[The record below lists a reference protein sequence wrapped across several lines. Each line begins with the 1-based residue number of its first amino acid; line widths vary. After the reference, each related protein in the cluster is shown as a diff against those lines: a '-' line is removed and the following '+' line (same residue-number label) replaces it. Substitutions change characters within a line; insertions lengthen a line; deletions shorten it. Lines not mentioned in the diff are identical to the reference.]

1 MKISI
6 FTAAKQLS
14 EFGSGWQETTTGK
27 ECKTHIMNKIK
38 RLLFVSAV
46 VALGAVSMESCHKD
60 DDDDIIVIN
69 NDTTIINEII
79 TDADTTPLNCI
90 APAFLKKGDKVA
102 LISPSYS
109 TPMENI
115 EKAANVLRGWGL
127 EPVIGPNVEKLD
139 ANKFAGTAAER
150 AADLRWAL
158 TDPDIKAI
166 VCNRGGYGA
175 IQLID
180 QLALKEFTEHPKW
193 IVGFSDITTIHGM
206 MSCAGVMSIHGTM
219 STFLASSGGTDL
231 TSTLVRDLL
240 MGSVPQY
247 SVPSH
252 YQNITGK
259 ASGTLVGGNICT
271 FVPLLGTKADASAH
285 GDIIL
290 FIEEIGETMHNIDR
304 LFNMLRLN
312 GVLARC
318 KGVILGEFVSCT
330 ADLGYS
336 SVEQMLHQ
344 YLVKYNIP
352 VLCGFPAGHDN
363 KNLPLVLGAP
373 VTIDVRPDGSTLT
386 FNIDGEQTPV
396 NTNGPAAVAFGVE
409 RLMDMAGK
417 IKIGNR

>member
-1 MKISI
+1 MKL
-6 FTAAKQLS
+6 TKLKLAAGLIACLALS
-14 EFGSGWQETTTGK
+14 F
-27 ECKTHIMNKIK
+27 
-38 RLLFVSAV
+38 A
-46 VALGAVSMESCHKD
+46 SCHKN
-60 DDDDIIVIN
+60 DDIEEIIIV
-69 NDTTIINEII
+69 NDTTFVINEII

-115 EKAANVLRGWGL
+115 EKAANVLRDWGL
-127 EPVIGPNVEKLD
+127 EPVIGSNVEKLD
-139 ANKFAGTAAER
+139 ANKYAGTAAER
-150 AADLRWAL
+150 AADIRWAL
-158 TDPDIKAI
+158 RDPEIKAI
-166 VCNRGGYGA
+166 ICNRGGYGS
-175 IQLID
+175 IQVVD
-180 QLALKEFTEHPKW
+180 QLALQEFTEHPKW
-193 IVGFSDITTIHGM
+193 IVGFSDITTLHGM

-240 MGSVPQY
+240 MGNVPQY
-247 SVPSH
+247 NVPAH
-252 YQNITGK
+252 TQNITGK

-336 SVEQMLHQ
+336 SVESMLHQ
-344 YLVKYNIP
+344 YLVKYDIP

-363 KNLPLVLGAP
+363 KNLPLVMGAP
-373 VTIDVRPDGSTLT
+373 VTIDVRADGSSLT

-396 NTNGPAAVAFGVE
+396 NTNSSTPLAFSVKQ
-409 RLMDMAGK
+409 LMEMAGK
-417 IKIGNR
+417 IKIENQ